1 MEHASSCGR
10 APGRAGGGLAGG
22 KTDGG
27 AGGPLAME
35 ISDSIDGPRTLV
47 ERRKTVPTELVV
59 VVVLTELVEV
69 AMVECREGC

>member
-1 MEHASSCGR
+1 
-10 APGRAGGGLAGG
+10 
-22 KTDGG
+22 
-27 AGGPLAME
+27 ME